1 VFNLFSQ
8 QKCQIHSM
16 RTLMISFSLAILTL
30 FGCEKTF
37 QPEISSNEADI
48 VVEGYIEAGESPT
61 PPYVILTR
69 SVPFFASI
77 GLDELNNLY
86 VRGADV
92 RVSDGQKEVQLRE
105 ICLQELSPDQ
115 RQQVARFLG
124 FNPDSLALNV
134 CAYVDLS
141 LSMLGEEGK
150 TYTLKVKTSN
160 QSLSAVTAIPRHA
173 RIDSLKFITP
183 AGKPN
188 DTLAELRGFFTDPS
202 GVANFYR
209 YQTQVE
215 DGPFLSPIRSVTDD
229 RLFDGRGFE
238 FPLSKAEPR
247 NQRVDPLT
255 FGLYRRG
262 DSVSIKWITL
272 DRAHFDFWN
281 TVDFN
286 AINQGPFAS
295 YTRIKSNVKGGLGI
309 WGGLSASYY
318 RRRVRVSG

>member
-1 VFNLFSQ
+1 MRNLV
-8 QKCQIHSM
+8 
-16 RTLMISFSLAILTL
+16 ISSSLAILTL
-30 FGCEKTF
+30 FACEKNF
-37 QPEISSNEADI
+37 QPEIINNAADI

-69 SVPFFASI
+69 SVPFFARI
-77 GLDELNNLY
+77 GLDQLNDLY

-92 RVSDGQKEVQLRE
+92 RVSDGQKEVRLRE
-105 ICLQELSPDQ
+105 LCLKELNPEQ

-134 CAYVDLS
+134 CAYVDLGF
-141 LSMLGEEGK
+141 SMLGQEGK
-150 TYTLKVKTSN
+150 TYTLSIKTGEKT
-160 QSLSAVTAIPRHA
+160 LSAVTTIPRHA
-173 RIDSLKFITP
+173 RIDSLKFIPP
-183 AGKPN
+183 AGKLN
-188 DTLAELRGFFTDPS
+188 DTLAELRGFLTDPP

-215 DGPFLSPIRSVTDD
+215 NGPFLSSLQSVTDD
-229 RLFDGRGFE
+229 RLFDGRTFE

-255 FGLYRRG
+255 FGLYRLG

-272 DRAHFDFWN
+272 DQAHFDFWN

-295 YTRIKSNVKGGLGI
+295 YTRIKSNIKGGLGI

-318 RRRVRVSG
+318 RRRVKR